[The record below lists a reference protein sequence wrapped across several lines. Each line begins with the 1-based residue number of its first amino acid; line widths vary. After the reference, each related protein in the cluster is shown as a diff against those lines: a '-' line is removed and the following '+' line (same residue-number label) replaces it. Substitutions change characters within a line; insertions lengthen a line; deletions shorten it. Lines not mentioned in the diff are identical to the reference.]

1 MKQRGLL
8 AAILGA
14 GVALQAMLWWRQPLQ
29 GDQFHLLLSGL
40 EVLATGDLPPVGKET
55 TGDGRILGAL
65 QPLLVAAPLAL
76 WPDYRAPG
84 LLTGLSQVAAV
95 AVLSHCIG
103 RALGARFL
111 AAWLAVYWLS
121 PWRLILGGQAWEPAY
136 LYLPAALH
144 LASAYRL
151 RERTHPGWSLLH
163 AAALTAAVQLHHSCV
178 VLLLLTAM
186 LASAR
191 RIHLHVRGALVGAL
205 AGGLTLIPTAQALIA
220 GDLPRILPPLPV
232 ELPRVAVGVMN
243 LAKSVAYWFRV
254 GSPNLE
260 LWLEQTASASG
271 PPLARGLIGAVI
283 TATAAAAGLALFASW
298 RWFRRRPSRDPRGRA
313 APADRLRA
321 YAGWGFA
328 ALCTALAVSPVPV
341 DGWDPLLAVH
351 AAGRPVGVVVVASIV
366 SAALAL
372 SAAWLWFRRRPP
384 RDPDGPGRR
393 ASPEDWL
400 RAYAGRC
407 LAALCAAAVL
417 SPLPM
422 WDLYMAFVLH
432 AACLPVAAWLR
443 AVFRSRSVLPRAAA
457 VAFILLQVVVV
468 LLVAFDH
475 PMYRNDPGDG
485 WGGEPP
491 AAVRALVPAGSFVDG
506 SF

>member
-1 MKQRGLL
+1 MTRPLPVP

-14 GVALQAMLWWRQPLQ
+14 GTALQALLWWRQPLQ
-29 GDQFHLLLSGL
+29 GDQFDILLAGL
-40 EVLATGDLPPVGKET
+40 EVLSTGDLPPVGKPT
-55 TGDGRILGAL
+55 TSGGHILGAL

-84 LLTGLSQVAAV
+84 LLTALSQFAAV
-95 AVLSHCIG
+95 AVLSGCIG

-121 PWRLILGGQAWEPAY
+121 PWRLILGGQLWETAF

-151 RERTHPGWSLLH
+151 RERAHPGWSLLH

-178 VLLLLTAM
+178 ALLILTAL
-186 LASAR
+186 LARGR
-191 RIHLHVRGALVGAL
+191 RIRLHVRGALVGAL

-220 GDLPRILPPLPV
+220 GDLPRILPPPAD
-232 ELPRVAVGVMN
+232 LPRVAVGAMN
-243 LAKSVAYWFRV
+243 LAKSVAYWFRA

-283 TATAAAAGLALFASW
+283 AATTVSAGLALFASR
-298 RWFRRRPSRDPRGRA
+298 RWFRRRPSHDPRGRA
-313 APADRLRA
+313 SPADRLRA
-321 YAGWGFA
+321 DAGWCFA

-341 DGWDPLLAVH
+341 HGWDPLLAVQ
-351 AAGRPVGVVVVASIV
+351 AARRPVGVAVVASTV

-372 SAAWLWFRRRPP
+372 SASWLWFRRRPL
-384 RDPDGPGRR
+384 RDRDGPGRR
-393 ASPEDWL
+393 ASPEAWL
-400 RAYAGRC
+400 RAYAGWC

-417 SPLPM
+417 SPVPM
-422 WDLYMAFVLH
+422 WDLYMPVVLH

-443 AVFRSRSVLPRAAA
+443 AVFRSRSALPRAAA
-457 VAFILLQVVVV
+457 VAFVLLQVVVV

-475 PMYRNDPGDG
+475 PMYRNDPGDAS
-485 WGGEPP
+485 GGEPP
-491 AAVRALVPAGSFVDG
+491 DAVRALVPAGSFVDG
-506 SF
+506 SR